1 MRIGM
6 DIKKIHF
13 YLLKHFL
20 RNILLRYLLL
30 AVYLFLV
37 TKGVM
42 SYSSE
47 KVIRNLLI
55 ISLILL
61 ILSTLCYKLIKRK
74 VTTMYHLARD
84 ITAKDVDSLSN
95 IIELYY
101 VVLESTLVLHC
112 VACFLP
118 MFCTAIEVGNLAASF
133 LVLGV
138 FIIMCV
144 HSKYVE
150 DFEETFKNKILNFL
164 NIEIE
169 TINETVEEPDE
180 DAVEEME
187 DNIMLNENNKLQKDI
202 SENEIDTEKY
212 RESKEGAKDRESE
225 ETNVTLNDVIGT
237 MLNSVCGVTIVEKSP
252 TKSEKESD
260 GFSQDDYFSQGKT
273 FSQGNRPNMSS
284 VESLNRR
291 ANVIS
296 FLPFMLQ
303 LPFLFTNLHNT
314 KLLSFVAI
322 ELVAVGILLIV
333 ISKLFTNFYEMF
345 DENKVFPVSVCLNAR
360 IIMLLRFA
368 AIAISSC
375 LGTEIFTILKYD
387 KLVYAAMGLIVI
399 CAILLDHNY
408 KKTTNEIKK
417 LNK

>member
-30 AVYLFLV
+30 IVCLFLV
-37 TKGVM
+37 TKGVV
-42 SYSSE
+42 SYRSKE
-47 KVIRNLLI
+47 VIRNLLI

-61 ILSTLCYKLIKRK
+61 VLITLCYKLVKRK
-74 VTTMYHLARD
+74 VTTMYHLAGD
-84 ITAKDVDSLSN
+84 VTAKDVDSLSD
-95 IIELYY
+95 IIDLYY
-101 VVLESTLVLHC
+101 IFLESALLLHI
-112 VACFLP
+112 VACYLP
-118 MFCTAIEVGNLAASF
+118 MLFTAMEVGNLVASF
-133 LVLGV
+133 LALGV
-138 FIIMCV
+138 FVIILIHFHYM
-144 HSKYVE
+144 K

-169 TINETVEEPDE
+169 TINEAIEEDVDE
-180 DAVEEME
+180 TE
-187 DNIMLNENNKLQKDI
+187 DNIMLNENNNLPKDV

-212 RESKEGAKDRESE
+212 RESEEGAKDKESE
-225 ETNVTLNDVIGT
+225 ETGVTLNDVIGT

-252 TKSEKESD
+252 TKSEKELD
-260 GFSQDDYFSQGKT
+260 GFSQGKT
-273 FSQGNRPNMSS
+273 FSQDNRPDMSS

-291 ANVIS
+291 ANVI
-296 FLPFMLQ
+296 FLLPFMLQ

-314 KLLSFVAI
+314 KLLSLVAI
-322 ELVAVGILLIV
+322 ELVAVGILLIIV
-333 ISKLFTNFYEMF
+333 SKLFTNFYEMF
-345 DENKVFPVSVCLNAR
+345 DENKVFPVSVCLYAR

-368 AIAISSC
+368 AVCISSC

-387 KLVYAAMGLIVI
+387 KLVYATMGLIVI
-399 CAILLDHNY
+399 CAILLNHNY
-408 KKTTNEIKK
+408 KKTTDEIKK

>member
-30 AVYLFLV
+30 IVCLFLV
-37 TKGVM
+37 TKGVV
-42 SYSSE
+42 SYRSKE
-47 KVIRNLLI
+47 VIRNLLI

-61 ILSTLCYKLIKRK
+61 VLITLCYKLVKRK
-74 VTTMYHLARD
+74 VTTMYHLAGD
-84 ITAKDVDSLSN
+84 VTAKDVDSLSD
-95 IIELYY
+95 IIDLYY
-101 VVLESTLVLHC
+101 IFLESALVLHI
-112 VACFLP
+112 VACYLP
-118 MFCTAIEVGNLAASF
+118 MFFTAMEVGNLVASF
-133 LVLGV
+133 LALGV
-138 FIIMCV
+138 FIIILV
-144 HSKYVE
+144 HFHYIE
-150 DFEETFKNKILNFL
+150 DFEEAFKNKILNFL

-169 TINETVEEPDE
+169 TIKEPDE
-180 DAVEEME
+180 EDVDETE
-187 DNIMLNENNKLQKDI
+187 DNIMLNENNNLPKDV

-212 RESKEGAKDRESE
+212 RESEEGAKDKESE
-225 ETNVTLNDVIGT
+225 ETGVTLNDVIGT

-252 TKSEKESD
+252 TKSEKELD
-260 GFSQDDYFSQGKT
+260 GFSQGKT
-273 FSQGNRPNMSS
+273 FSQGNRPDMSS

-291 ANVIS
+291 ANVI
-296 FLPFMLQ
+296 FLLPFMLQ

-314 KLLSFVAI
+314 KLLSLVAI
-322 ELVAVGILLIV
+322 ELVAVGILLII

-360 IIMLLRFA
+360 KIMLLRFA

-387 KLVYAAMGLIVI
+387 KLVYVAMGLIVI

-408 KKTTNEIKK
+408 KKTTDEIKK

>member
-30 AVYLFLV
+30 VVYLFLV

-42 SYSSE
+42 PYSS
-47 KVIRNLLI
+47 KTVIRNILI

-61 ILSTLCYKLIKRK
+61 VLTTLCYKLVKRK
-74 VTTMYHLARD
+74 VTTMYHLAGDVTPR
-84 ITAKDVDSLSN
+84 DVDSLSN

-101 VVLESTLVLHC
+101 VVLESTLVLHS

-118 MFCTAIEVGNLAASF
+118 MFCTAIEVGNLVASF
-133 LVLGV
+133 LALGV
-138 FIIMCV
+138 FIIILV
-144 HSKYVE
+144 HSHYMK
-150 DFEETFKNKILNFL
+150 DFEEAFKNKILNFL

-180 DAVEEME
+180 DDVGEME
-187 DNIMLNENNKLQKDI
+187 DNIMLNENNKLQ
-202 SENEIDTEKY
+202 NEVSTEKD
-212 RESKEGAKDRESE
+212 KESE
-225 ETNVTLNDVIGT
+225 ETGVTLNDVIGT
-237 MLNSVCGVTIVEKSP
+237 MLNSLCGVTIVEKSP
-252 TKSEKESD
+252 TKSEKELD
-260 GFSQDDYFSQGKT
+260 GFSPDDYFSQGKT
-273 FSQGNRPNMSS
+273 FSQDNRPDMSS
-284 VESLNRR
+284 VESLNRK

-296 FLPFMLQ
+296 LLPFMLQ

-314 KLLSFVAI
+314 KLLSLVAI

-360 IIMLLRFA
+360 TIMLLRFA
-368 AIAISSC
+368 AVFISSC

-387 KLVYAAMGLIVI
+387 KLVYVAMGLIVI

-408 KKTTNEIKK
+408 KKTTDEIKK

>member
-30 AVYLFLV
+30 VVCLFLV
-37 TKGVM
+37 TKGVV
-42 SYSSE
+42 SYRSKE
-47 KVIRNLLI
+47 VIRNLLI
-55 ISLILL
+55 ISLISLVL
-61 ILSTLCYKLIKRK
+61 ITLCYKLVKRK
-74 VTTMYHLARD
+74 VTTMYHLAGD
-84 ITAKDVDSLSN
+84 VTAKNVDSLSD
-95 IIELYY
+95 IIDLYY
-101 VVLESTLVLHC
+101 ILLESALVLHIVTC
-112 VACFLP
+112 YLP
-118 MFCTAIEVGNLAASF
+118 MLFTAMEVGNLVTSF
-133 LVLGV
+133 LALGV
-138 FIIMCV
+138 FIVILV
-144 HSKYVE
+144 HFHYME
-150 DFEETFKNKILNFL
+150 DFEEAFKNKILNFL

-169 TINETVEEPDE
+169 AINESDEEDVEE
-180 DAVEEME
+180 VE
-187 DNIMLNENNKLQKDI
+187 DNIMLNENNKLQKDV
-202 SENEIDTEKY
+202 SENEIDK
-212 RESKEGAKDRESE
+212 ESE
-225 ETNVTLNDVIGT
+225 ETGVTLNDVIGT

-252 TKSEKESD
+252 AKSEKELD
-260 GFSQDDYFSQGKT
+260 GFSPDDYFSQGKT
-273 FSQGNRPNMSS
+273 FSQDNRPDMSS
-284 VESLNRR
+284 VESLNRK

-296 FLPFMLQ
+296 LLPFMLQ
-303 LPFLFTNLHNT
+303 IPFLFTNLHNT

-360 IIMLLRFA
+360 MIMLLRFA
-368 AIAISSC
+368 AVCISSC
-375 LGTEIFTILKYD
+375 LGTEIFTVLKYD

-408 KKTTNEIKK
+408 KKTTDEIKK

>member
-101 VVLESTLVLHC
+101 VVLESTLVLHG

-118 MFCTAIEVGNLAASF
+118 MFCTAIEVGNLTASF
-133 LVLGV
+133 LALGV

-150 DFEETFKNKILNFL
+150 DFEEAFKNKILNFL

-169 TINETVEEPDE
+169 TIKEPEEDV
-180 DAVEEME
+180 DEME
-187 DNIMLNENNKLQKDI
+187 DNIMLNENNKLPKDV
-202 SENEIDTEKY
+202 SENEIDTGKY
-212 RESKEGAKDRESE
+212 RESEEGAKDKGSE
-225 ETNVTLNDVIGT
+225 ETGVTLNDVIGT
-237 MLNSVCGVTIVEKSP
+237 MLNSLCGVTIVEKSP

-260 GFSQDDYFSQGKT
+260 GFSSDDYFSQGKT
-273 FSQGNRPNMSS
+273 FSQGNRPYMSS

-291 ANVIS
+291 ANMI
-296 FLPFMLQ
+296 FLLPFMLQ

-314 KLLSFVAI
+314 KLLSLVAI
-322 ELVAVGILLIV
+322 ELVAVGILLIIV
-333 ISKLFTNFYEMF
+333 SKLFTNFYEMF
-345 DENKVFPVSVCLNAR
+345 DENKVFPVSVCLYAR

-368 AIAISSC
+368 AIAIGSC

-408 KKTTNEIKK
+408 KKTTDEIKK

>member
-30 AVYLFLV
+30 TVYLFLV
-37 TKGVM
+37 TKGVV
-42 SYSSE
+42 SYSSKE
-47 KVIRNLLI
+47 VIRNFLI
-55 ISLILL
+55 VSLILL
-61 ILSTLCYKLIKRK
+61 VLSTLCYKLVKRK

-101 VVLESTLVLHC
+101 VVLESTLVLHG

-133 LVLGV
+133 LALGV

-169 TINETVEEPDE
+169 TINETIKEPGEEDV
-180 DAVEEME
+180 DEME
-187 DNIMLNENNKLQKDI
+187 DNIMLNENNKLPKNVSD
-202 SENEIDTEKY
+202 NEIDTGKY
-212 RESKEGAKDRESE
+212 RESEEGAKDKGSE
-225 ETNVTLNDVIGT
+225 ETGVTLNDVIGT

-252 TKSEKESD
+252 AKSEKELD
-260 GFSQDDYFSQGKT
+260 GFSSDDYFSQGKT
-273 FSQGNRPNMSS
+273 FSQDNSPDMSS

-296 FLPFMLQ
+296 LLPFMLQ

-314 KLLSFVAI
+314 KLLSLVAI

-333 ISKLFTNFYEMF
+333 IYKLFTNFYEMF

-387 KLVYAAMGLIVI
+387 KLVYVAMGLIVI

-408 KKTTNEIKK
+408 KKTTDEIKK

>member
-101 VVLESTLVLHC
+101 VVLESTLVLHG

-133 LVLGV
+133 LALGV

-169 TINETVEEPDE
+169 TIKEPDEEPDK
-180 DAVEEME
+180 DNAEEME
-187 DNIMLNENNKLQKDI
+187 DNVMLNENNKLQ
-202 SENEIDTEKY
+202 NEVSTEKD
-212 RESKEGAKDRESE
+212 KESE
-225 ETNVTLNDVIGT
+225 ETGVTLNDVIGT

-252 TKSEKESD
+252 AKSEKELD
-260 GFSQDDYFSQGKT
+260 AFSPDDYFSQGKT
-273 FSQGNRPNMSS
+273 FSQDNRPDMSS

-296 FLPFMLQ
+296 LLPFMLQ

-399 CAILLDHNY
+399 CAILLNHNY
-408 KKTTNEIKK
+408 KKTTDEIKK

>member
-101 VVLESTLVLHC
+101 VVLESTLVLHG

-133 LVLGV
+133 LALGV

-169 TINETVEEPDE
+169 TIKEPDEEPDK
-180 DAVEEME
+180 DNAEEME
-187 DNIMLNENNKLQKDI
+187 DNVMLNENNKLQ
-202 SENEIDTEKY
+202 NEVSTEKD
-212 RESKEGAKDRESE
+212 KESE
-225 ETNVTLNDVIGT
+225 ETGVTLNDVIGT

-252 TKSEKESD
+252 AKSEKELD
-260 GFSQDDYFSQGKT
+260 AFSPDDYFSQGKT
-273 FSQGNRPNMSS
+273 FSQDNRPDMSS

-296 FLPFMLQ
+296 LLPFMLQ

-345 DENKVFPVSVCLNAR
+345 DENNVFPVSVCLNAR

-399 CAILLDHNY
+399 CAILLNHNY
-408 KKTTNEIKK
+408 KKTTDEIKK

>member
-30 AVYLFLV
+30 IVCLFLV
-37 TKGVM
+37 TKGVV
-42 SYSSE
+42 SYRSKE
-47 KVIRNLLI
+47 VIRNLLI

-61 ILSTLCYKLIKRK
+61 VLITLCYKLVKRK
-74 VTTMYHLARD
+74 VTTMYHLAGD
-84 ITAKDVDSLSN
+84 VTAKDVDSLSD
-95 IIELYY
+95 IIDLDYIF
-101 VVLESTLVLHC
+101 LESALVLHI
-112 VACFLP
+112 VACYLP
-118 MFCTAIEVGNLAASF
+118 MFFTAMEIGNLVASF
-133 LVLGV
+133 LALGV
-138 FIIMCV
+138 FIIILV
-144 HSKYVE
+144 HFHYIE
-150 DFEETFKNKILNFL
+150 DFEEAFKNKILNFL

-169 TINETVEEPDE
+169 TIKEPDE
-180 DAVEEME
+180 EDVDETE
-187 DNIMLNENNKLQKDI
+187 DNIMLNENNNLPKDV

-212 RESKEGAKDRESE
+212 RESEEGAKDKESE
-225 ETNVTLNDVIGT
+225 ETGVTLNDVIGT

-252 TKSEKESD
+252 TKSEKELD
-260 GFSQDDYFSQGKT
+260 GFSQGKT
-273 FSQGNRPNMSS
+273 FSQGNRPDMSS

-296 FLPFMLQ
+296 LLPFILQ
-303 LPFLFTNLHNT
+303 IPFLFTNLHNT
-314 KLLSFVAI
+314 KLLSLVAI

-345 DENKVFPVSVCLNAR
+345 DENKVFPVSVCLYAR
-360 IIMLLRFA
+360 IIMLFRFA
-368 AIAISSC
+368 AVCISSC

-387 KLVYAAMGLIVI
+387 KLVYATMGLIVI
-399 CAILLDHNY
+399 CAILLNHNY
-408 KKTTNEIKK
+408 KKTTDEIKK

>member
-30 AVYLFLV
+30 IVCLFLV
-37 TKGVM
+37 TKGVV
-42 SYSSE
+42 SYRSKE
-47 KVIRNLLI
+47 VIRNLLI

-61 ILSTLCYKLIKRK
+61 VLITLCYKLVKRK
-74 VTTMYHLARD
+74 VTTMYHLAGD
-84 ITAKDVDSLSN
+84 VTAKDVDSLSD
-95 IIELYY
+95 IIDLYY
-101 VVLESTLVLHC
+101 IFLESALVLHI
-112 VACFLP
+112 VACYLP
-118 MFCTAIEVGNLAASF
+118 MFFTAMEIGNLVASF
-133 LVLGV
+133 LALGV
-138 FIIMCV
+138 FIIILV
-144 HSKYVE
+144 HFHYIE
-150 DFEETFKNKILNFL
+150 DFEEAFKNKILNFL

-169 TINETVEEPDE
+169 TIKEPDE
-180 DAVEEME
+180 EDVDETE
-187 DNIMLNENNKLQKDI
+187 DNIMLNENNNLPKDV

-212 RESKEGAKDRESE
+212 RESEEGAKDKESE
-225 ETNVTLNDVIGT
+225 ETGVTLNDVIGT

-252 TKSEKESD
+252 TKSEKELD
-260 GFSQDDYFSQGKT
+260 GFSQGKT
-273 FSQGNRPNMSS
+273 FSQGNRPDMSS

-291 ANVIS
+291 ANVI
-296 FLPFMLQ
+296 FLLPFMLQ

-314 KLLSFVAI
+314 KLLSLVAI
-322 ELVAVGILLIV
+322 ELVAVGILLIIV
-333 ISKLFTNFYEMF
+333 SKLFTNFYEMF

-387 KLVYAAMGLIVI
+387 KLVYATMGLIVI
-399 CAILLDHNY
+399 CAILLNHNY
-408 KKTTNEIKK
+408 KKTTDEIKK

>member
-101 VVLESTLVLHC
+101 VVLESTLVLHG

-118 MFCTAIEVGNLAASF
+118 MFCTAIEVGNLTASF
-133 LVLGV
+133 LALGV

-164 NIEIE
+164 NIKIE
-169 TINETVEEPDE
+169 MIKEPDE
-180 DAVEEME
+180 EDVDETE
-187 DNIMLNENNKLQKDI
+187 DNIMLNENNKLPKDV
-202 SENEIDTEKY
+202 SENEVDTEKH
-212 RESKEGAKDRESE
+212 RESEEGAKDKESK
-225 ETNVTLNDVIGT
+225 ETGVTLNDVIGT

-260 GFSQDDYFSQGKT
+260 GFSSDDYFSQGKT
-273 FSQGNRPNMSS
+273 ISQGNRPDMSS

-296 FLPFMLQ
+296 LLPFMLQ

-314 KLLSFVAI
+314 KLLSLVAI

-345 DENKVFPVSVCLNAR
+345 DENKVFPVSVCLIAR

-387 KLVYAAMGLIVI
+387 KLVYVAMGLIVI

-408 KKTTNEIKK
+408 KKTTDEIKK

>member
-30 AVYLFLV
+30 IVCLFLV
-37 TKGVM
+37 TKGVVLYR
-42 SYSSE
+42 SKE
-47 KVIRNLLI
+47 VIRNLLI

-61 ILSTLCYKLIKRK
+61 VLITLCYKLVKRK
-74 VTTMYHLARD
+74 VTTMYHLAGD
-84 ITAKDVDSLSN
+84 VTAKDVDSLSD
-95 IIELYY
+95 IIDLYY
-101 VVLESTLVLHC
+101 IFLESALLLHI
-112 VACFLP
+112 VACYLP
-118 MFCTAIEVGNLAASF
+118 MLFTAMEVGNLVASF
-133 LVLGV
+133 LALGV
-138 FIIMCV
+138 FVILLIHFHYM
-144 HSKYVE
+144 K

-180 DAVEEME
+180 DDVGEME
-187 DNIMLNENNKLQKDI
+187 DNIMLNENNKLPKDV
-202 SENEIDTEKY
+202 SENE
-212 RESKEGAKDRESE
+212 KDKGSE
-225 ETNVTLNDVIGT
+225 ETGVTLNDVIGT
-237 MLNSVCGVTIVEKSP
+237 MLNSLCGVTIVEKSP
-252 TKSEKESD
+252 AKSEKELD
-260 GFSQDDYFSQGKT
+260 GFNSDDYFSQGKT
-273 FSQGNRPNMSS
+273 FSQDNRSDMSS

-296 FLPFMLQ
+296 LLPFMLQ

-314 KLLSFVAI
+314 KLLSLVAI

-368 AIAISSC
+368 AVCISSC

-387 KLVYAAMGLIVI
+387 KLVYATMGLIVI
-399 CAILLDHNY
+399 CAILLNHNY
-408 KKTTNEIKK
+408 KKTTDEIKK

>member
-101 VVLESTLVLHC
+101 VVLESTLVLHG

-133 LVLGV
+133 LALGV

-169 TINETVEEPDE
+169 TIKEPDE
-180 DAVEEME
+180 EDVDETE
-187 DNIMLNENNKLQKDI
+187 DNIMLNENNKLPKDV
-202 SENEIDTEKY
+202 SENEVDTEKY
-212 RESKEGAKDRESE
+212 RESEEGAKDKESE
-225 ETNVTLNDVIGT
+225 ETGVTLNDVIGT

-260 GFSQDDYFSQGKT
+260 GFSSDDYFSQGKT
-273 FSQGNRPNMSS
+273 FSQDNRPDMSS

-296 FLPFMLQ
+296 LLPFMLQ

-314 KLLSFVAI
+314 KLLSLVAI

-368 AIAISSC
+368 AIAIGSC

-399 CAILLDHNY
+399 CAILLDYNY
-408 KKTTNEIKK
+408 KKTTDEIKK

>member
-30 AVYLFLV
+30 IVCLFLV
-37 TKGVM
+37 TKGVV
-42 SYSSE
+42 SYRSKE
-47 KVIRNLLI
+47 VIRNLLI

-61 ILSTLCYKLIKRK
+61 VLITLCYKLVKRK
-74 VTTMYHLARD
+74 VTTMYHLTGD
-84 ITAKDVDSLSN
+84 IIAKDVDNLSD
-95 IIELYY
+95 IIDLYY
-101 VVLESTLVLHC
+101 LFLESALLLHI
-112 VACFLP
+112 VACYLP
-118 MFCTAIEVGNLAASF
+118 MLFTAMEVGNLVASF
-133 LVLGV
+133 LALGV
-138 FIIMCV
+138 FVIILIHFHYM
-144 HSKYVE
+144 K

-169 TINETVEEPDE
+169 AINEAVEEPDE
-180 DAVEEME
+180 DGTEEME
-187 DNIMLNENNKLQKDI
+187 DNIMLNENNKLQKDV
-202 SENEIDTEKY
+202 SENEID
-212 RESKEGAKDRESE
+212 KEGAKDKESE

-273 FSQGNRPNMSS
+273 FSQDNRPNMSS
-284 VESLNRR
+284 VESLNRKV
-291 ANVIS
+291 NVIS
-296 FLPFMLQ
+296 LLPFVLQ

-368 AIAISSC
+368 VIAISSC

>member
-101 VVLESTLVLHC
+101 VVLESTLVLHG

-133 LVLGV
+133 LALGV

-169 TINETVEEPDE
+169 TIKEPDEEPDK
-180 DAVEEME
+180 DNAEEME
-187 DNIMLNENNKLQKDI
+187 DNVMLNENNKLQ
-202 SENEIDTEKY
+202 NEVSTEKD
-212 RESKEGAKDRESE
+212 KESE
-225 ETNVTLNDVIGT
+225 ETGVTLNDVIGT

-252 TKSEKESD
+252 AKSEKELD
-260 GFSQDDYFSQGKT
+260 AFSPDDYFSQGKT
-273 FSQGNRPNMSS
+273 FSQDNRPDMSS

-296 FLPFMLQ
+296 LLPFMLQ

-368 AIAISSC
+368 AIAIGSC

-387 KLVYAAMGLIVI
+387 KLVYVAMGLIVI

-408 KKTTNEIKK
+408 KKTTDEIKK

>member
-13 YLLKHFL
+13 YLLKPFL

-101 VVLESTLVLHC
+101 VVLESTLVLHG

-118 MFCTAIEVGNLAASF
+118 MFCTAMEVGNLVASF
-133 LVLGV
+133 LALSI
-138 FIIMCV
+138 FIIILV
-144 HSKYVE
+144 HFHYIE
-150 DFEETFKNKILNFL
+150 DFEEAFKNKILNFL

-169 TINETVEEPDE
+169 AINEPDE
-180 DAVEEME
+180 EDVDEME
-187 DNIMLNENNKLQKDI
+187 DNVMLNKNNKLPKDV

-212 RESKEGAKDRESE
+212 RESEEGAKDEESE
-225 ETNVTLNDVIGT
+225 ETGMTLNDVIGT

-252 TKSEKESD
+252 AKSEKELD
-260 GFSQDDYFSQGKT
+260 GFSSDDYFSQGKT

-296 FLPFMLQ
+296 LLPFMLQ
-303 LPFLFTNLHNT
+303 IPFLFTNLHNT
-314 KLLSFVAI
+314 KLLSLVAI

-368 AIAISSC
+368 AVFISSC

-387 KLVYAAMGLIVI
+387 KLVYVAMGLIVI

-408 KKTTNEIKK
+408 KKTTDEIKK

>member
-30 AVYLFLV
+30 VVCLFLV
-37 TKGVM
+37 TKGVV
-42 SYSSE
+42 SYRSKE
-47 KVIRNLLI
+47 VIRNLLI

-61 ILSTLCYKLIKRK
+61 VLSTLCYKLVKRK
-74 VTTMYHLARD
+74 VTTMYHLTGD
-84 ITAKDVDSLSN
+84 VTAKDVDSLSD
-95 IIELYY
+95 IINLYY
-101 VVLESTLVLHC
+101 LFLESALLLHI
-112 VACFLP
+112 VACYLP
-118 MFCTAIEVGNLAASF
+118 MLFTAMEVGNLVASF
-133 LVLGV
+133 LALGV
-138 FIIMCV
+138 FVILLIHFHYM
-144 HSKYVE
+144 K

-180 DAVEEME
+180 DDVGEME
-187 DNIMLNENNKLQKDI
+187 DNIMLNENNKLPKDV
-202 SENEIDTEKY
+202 SENE
-212 RESKEGAKDRESE
+212 KDKGSE
-225 ETNVTLNDVIGT
+225 ETGVTLNDVIGT
-237 MLNSVCGVTIVEKSP
+237 MLNSLCGVTIVEKSP
-252 TKSEKESD
+252 AKSEKELD
-260 GFSQDDYFSQGKT
+260 GFSPDDNFSQGKT
-273 FSQGNRPNMSS
+273 FSQDNRPNMSS

-296 FLPFMLQ
+296 LLPFMLQ

-314 KLLSFVAI
+314 KLLSLVAI
-322 ELVAVGILLIV
+322 ELVAVGILLIIV
-333 ISKLFTNFYEMF
+333 SKLFTNFYEMF

-368 AIAISSC
+368 AVCISSC

-387 KLVYAAMGLIVI
+387 KLVYATMGLIVI
-399 CAILLDHNY
+399 CAILLNHNY
-408 KKTTNEIKK
+408 KKTTDEIKK

>member
-30 AVYLFLV
+30 IVCLFLV
-37 TKGVM
+37 TKGVV
-42 SYSSE
+42 SYRSKE
-47 KVIRNLLI
+47 VIRNLLI

-61 ILSTLCYKLIKRK
+61 VLITLCYKLVKRK
-74 VTTMYHLARD
+74 VITIYHLAGD
-84 ITAKDVDSLSN
+84 VTAKDVDSLSD
-95 IIELYY
+95 IIDLYY
-101 VVLESTLVLHC
+101 IFLESALVLHI
-112 VACFLP
+112 VACYLP

-133 LVLGV
+133 LSLGV

-169 TINETVEEPDE
+169 TIKEPDE
-180 DAVEEME
+180 DDVEEME
-187 DNIMLNENNKLQKDI
+187 DNIMLNENNKLQ
-202 SENEIDTEKY
+202 NEVSTEKD
-212 RESKEGAKDRESE
+212 KESE
-225 ETNVTLNDVIGT
+225 ETNVTLNDVIST
-237 MLNSVCGVTIVEKSP
+237 MLNSLCGVTIVEKSP
-252 TKSEKESD
+252 AKSEKELD
-260 GFSQDDYFSQGKT
+260 GFSPDDNFSQGKT
-273 FSQGNRPNMSS
+273 FSQDNRPDMSS

-291 ANVIS
+291 ANVI
-296 FLPFMLQ
+296 FLLPFMLQ

-314 KLLSFVAI
+314 KLLSLVAI
-322 ELVAVGILLIV
+322 ELVAVGILLIIV
-333 ISKLFTNFYEMF
+333 SKLFTNFYEMF
-345 DENKVFPVSVCLNAR
+345 DENKVFPVSVCLYAR

-368 AIAISSC
+368 AVCISSC

-387 KLVYAAMGLIVI
+387 KLVYATMGLIVI
-399 CAILLDHNY
+399 CAILLNHNY
-408 KKTTNEIKK
+408 KKTTDEIKK

>member
-30 AVYLFLV
+30 IVCLFLV
-37 TKGVM
+37 TKGVV
-42 SYSSE
+42 SYRSKE
-47 KVIRNLLI
+47 VIRNLLI

-61 ILSTLCYKLIKRK
+61 VLITLCYKLVKRK
-74 VTTMYHLARD
+74 VTTMYHLAGD
-84 ITAKDVDSLSN
+84 VTAKDVDSLSD
-95 IIELYY
+95 IIDLYY
-101 VVLESTLVLHC
+101 IFLESALLLHI
-112 VACFLP
+112 VACYLP
-118 MFCTAIEVGNLAASF
+118 MLFTAMEVGNLVASF
-133 LVLGV
+133 LALGV
-138 FIIMCV
+138 FVIILIHFHYM
-144 HSKYVE
+144 K

-169 TINETVEEPDE
+169 TINEAVEEPDE
-180 DAVEEME
+180 DDTEEME
-187 DNIMLNENNKLQKDI
+187 DNIMLNENNKLPKDV
-202 SENEIDTEKY
+202 SDNEIDTGKY
-212 RESKEGAKDRESE
+212 RESEEGAKDKGSE
-225 ETNVTLNDVIGT
+225 ETGVTLNDVIGT
-237 MLNSVCGVTIVEKSP
+237 MLNSLCGVTIVEKSP
-252 TKSEKESD
+252 VKSEKESD
-260 GFSQDDYFSQGKT
+260 GFSPDDNFSQGKT
-273 FSQGNRPNMSS
+273 FSQDNRPDMSS

-291 ANVIS
+291 ANVI
-296 FLPFMLQ
+296 FLLPFMLQ

-314 KLLSFVAI
+314 KLLLLVAI

-368 AIAISSC
+368 AVCISSC

-387 KLVYAAMGLIVI
+387 KLVYATMGLIVI
-399 CAILLDHNY
+399 CAILLNHNY
-408 KKTTNEIKK
+408 KKTTDEIKK